1 MLQCDVAD
9 SDDNGYKAAAKAAS
23 HPNPEAYC
31 EFVMQSLAAVRSTVR
46 SLLRASHMLSPGEIL
61 RLSALLSF
69 SSAEALEPTI
79 QLTKDALKRITNYNE
94 DFLTQQSFVH
104 GKVEVALRSYEQYK
118 VSSSFFFCEGRSV
131 PPVSCYYVSSIFLS
145 TYIDKYST
153 YHLSIC
159 FLI

>member
-46 SLLRASHMLSPGEIL
+46 SLLRASYMLSPGEIL

-69 SSAEALEPTI
+69 SSVEALEPTFE
-79 QLTKDALKRITNYNE
+79 LTKDALKRITNYNE

-104 GKVEVALRSYEQYK
+104 GKVELALRNYEQSK
-118 VSSSFFFCEGRSV
+118 VISFCVMLLCFFQIYEH
-131 PPVSCYYVSSIFLS
+131 I
-145 TYIDKYST
+145 YIDKYAT
-153 YHLSIC
+153 YHFSIC